1 MSEISNEYMSDVKP
15 CSPDSMTDR
24 LMTLRLLV
32 SITTA
37 AVLHSCSILGGLGP
51 VPVCSGNMQRALS
64 RSSVLS
70 MHRYHMLLVICWYFF
85 LGGKWIYPCVLGMSG
100 LEDFQTDIMM
110 GSSDEEAP
118 NGGGALP
125 LCPLYGTCRGQIVGL
140 FEQESRRMDMS

>member
-15 CSPDSMTDR
+15 CSPDAMTDR

-85 LGGKWIYPCVLGMSG
+85 LGG
-100 LEDFQTDIMM
+100 EDFQTDIMM

-125 LCPLYGTCRGQIVGL
+125 LCPLYGTCRGQIIGL